1 MEERKSTANWDK
13 YSKPFNWLLATKMK
27 GLDEKEWTHFE
38 VMMEIEYHPDPCR
51 AQISIVNNH
60 KLPFCGLVY
69 KLLKCDEWMC
79 FSVLLLL
86 V

>member
-1 MEERKSTANWDK
+1 
-13 YSKPFNWLLATKMK
+13 MK
-27 GLDEKEWTHFE
+27 ELNEKERTHFE

-69 KLLKCDEWMC
+69 KLLKCDE
-79 FSVLLLL
+79 
-86 V
+86 